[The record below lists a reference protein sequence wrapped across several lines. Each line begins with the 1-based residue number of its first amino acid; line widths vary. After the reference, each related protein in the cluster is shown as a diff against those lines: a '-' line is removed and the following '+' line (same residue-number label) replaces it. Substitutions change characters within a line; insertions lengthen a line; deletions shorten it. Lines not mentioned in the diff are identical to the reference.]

1 MDYTHQFFAGNQPFQ
16 HQFIGIP
23 PVTPSHSNSATSDDY
38 ATTSPPLYSSIM
50 KDEGEGF
57 HEFANE
63 HFPAFENYGVQFA
76 PQQPIFPGPPTPPG
90 QSISLSAVHGG
101 QQQPPPPQ
109 QHAPVTSVPATGPL
123 APTSAMVIDQDILST
138 KPDLGMTDDIQQ
150 QQEQSRRGGSNSDDD
165 EMTPAQSRRKAQNR
179 AAYVLYVSPLSRN
192 DVLLKEICMLMFTEN
207 RQRAFRERKERHV
220 KDLETKLANLEASQN
235 KAVSENEKLKRD
247 LQKVSTE
254 NEILRATSSLQA
266 AAAAAG
272 PSPGSDGVGGPILT
286 TGPMTYNPT
295 DFYTDLLSNHDIK
308 TPSHRIATSDSG
320 ERLLGAGAT
329 WDLIIGHES
338 FKRGLID
345 VADISNRL
353 KNQAKCDGQGPV
365 FEERAILNAIEQ
377 SVGSG
382 SDSLL

>member
-1 MDYTHQFFAGNQPFQ
+1 MDYTHSFFAGTQPFQ
-16 HQFIGIP
+16 QQFIGIP
-23 PVTPSHSNSATSDDY
+23 PLTPSHSNSAASDDY
-38 ATTSPPLYSSIM
+38 TTTSPP
-50 KDEGEGF
+50 EGF
-57 HEFANE
+57 PEFTSE
-63 HFPAFENYGVQFA
+63 HFPAFDNYGVQFA
-76 PQQPIFPGPPTPPG
+76 PQQSIFPGPPTPPG
-90 QSISLSAVHGG
+90 QQNPHAVVHSV
-101 QQQPPPPQ
+101 PPQ
-109 QHAPVTSVPATGPL
+109 AAQPQPVTSAPAAPL
-123 APTSAMVIDQDILST
+123 ATASAMVIDQANAQDLLPIAT
-138 KPDLGMTDDIQQ
+138 KPDPGMLDDLTQQ
-150 QQEQSRRGGSNSDDD
+150 QDQNRRGGSNSDDD

-179 AAYVLYVSPLSRN
+179 AA
-192 DVLLKEICMLMFTEN
+192 
-207 RQRAFRERKERHV
+207 QRAFRERKERHV
-220 KDLETKLANLEASQN
+220 KDLEAKLANLEASQH
-235 KAVSENEKLKRD
+235 KTASENEKLKRD

-272 PSPGSDGVGGPILT
+272 ASPGSDGGHALT

-295 DFYTDLLSNHDIK
+295 DFYTDLLASHDNK
-308 TPSHRIATSDSG
+308 TPSHRIATSDTG

-353 KNQAKCDGQGPV
+353 KSQAKCDGQGPV
-365 FEERAILNAIEQ
+365 FEERAILAAIEQ

>member
-38 ATTSPPLYSSIM
+38 TTTSPP
-50 KDEGEGF
+50 EGF

-90 QSISLSAVHGG
+90 QSISLGAVHGG

-123 APTSAMVIDQDILST
+123 ATTSAMVIDQDILST

-150 QQEQSRRGGSNSDDD
+150 QQDQSRRGGSNSDDD

-179 AAYVLYVSPLSRN
+179 AA
-192 DVLLKEICMLMFTEN
+192 
-207 RQRAFRERKERHV
+207 QRAFRERKERHV

-266 AAAAAG
+266 AAVAAG

>member
-1 MDYTHQFFAGNQPFQ
+1 MDYTHSFFAGTQPFQ
-16 HQFIGIP
+16 QQFIGIP
-23 PVTPSHSNSATSDDY
+23 PLTPSHSNSATSDDY
-38 ATTSPPLYSSIM
+38 TTTSPP
-50 KDEGEGF
+50 EGF
-57 HEFANE
+57 HEFASE
-63 HFPAFENYGVQFA
+63 HFPAFDNYGVQFA
-76 PQQPIFPGPPTPPG
+76 PQQSIFPGPPTPPG
-90 QSISLSAVHGG
+90 QQNPHAAVHAV
-101 QQQPPPPQ
+101 QSQPPPPQ
-109 QHAPVTSVPATGPL
+109 PVTSAPAAPL
-123 APTSAMVIDQDILST
+123 ATASAMVIDQANAQDLLPIAT
-138 KPDLGMTDDIQQ
+138 KPDPGMLEDLSQQ
-150 QQEQSRRGGSNSDDD
+150 QDQNRRGGSNSDDD

-179 AAYVLYVSPLSRN
+179 AA
-192 DVLLKEICMLMFTEN
+192 
-207 RQRAFRERKERHV
+207 QRAFRERKERHV
-220 KDLETKLANLEASQN
+220 KDLEAKLANLEATQH
-235 KAVSENEKLKRD
+235 KTASENEKLKRD

-272 PSPGSDGVGGPILT
+272 ASPGSDGGMALT

-295 DFYTDLLSNHDIK
+295 DFYTDLLANHDIK

-353 KNQAKCDGQGPV
+353 KSQAKCDGQGPV
-365 FEERAILNAIEQ
+365 FEERAILAAIEQ